1 MALTIHLWTGGDAP
15 VEWVEYQLCSM
26 FHKLPSELAAES
38 YEDMRSIMTCIA
50 VENRVR
56 ERRRQVDAQRP
67 GGMKRLH

>member
-1 MALTIHLWTGGDAP
+1 
-15 VEWVEYQLCSM
+15 LCSM

-38 YEDMRSIMTCIA
+38 YEDMRSILTCIA

-56 ERRRQVDAQRP
+56 EQRRQVDAQRP